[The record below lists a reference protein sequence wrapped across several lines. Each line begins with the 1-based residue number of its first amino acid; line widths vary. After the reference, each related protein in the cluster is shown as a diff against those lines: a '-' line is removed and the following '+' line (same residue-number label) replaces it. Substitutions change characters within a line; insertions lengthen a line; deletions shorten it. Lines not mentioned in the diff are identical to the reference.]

1 VQAIF
6 TFLKMDEILSQ
17 PETPRRGFNRGEGML
32 ECRDRRK
39 ITLGISYAPLRDEH
53 GAIHGIIFNFQ
64 DITAIRAMEMEIKR
78 AEQLAAVGRLSAA
91 MAHEIR
97 NPLAAISGSIQ
108 LLHAEL
114 VLDES
119 SQRLMETVGREIDR
133 LNGIITDFLAYARP
147 RALETQ
153 TVDIHQ
159 LITGTLALMGHGL
172 PKDSAVTI
180 RTEFAADVPP
190 IQADPQGLREVIW
203 NLFLNAMEAMDH
215 RGTLTVRTAVQALPQ
230 PASLVAS
237 GPPPPTHELRIDIMD
252 TGPGIAPEVREKMFE
267 PFYSTKKRGTG
278 LGLATVDRLICMH
291 LGRIEVESA
300 PGRGTTMRIHL
311 PFRQPTTADA
321 RSD

>member
-1 VQAIF
+1 
-6 TFLKMDEILSQ
+6 
-17 PETPRRGFNRGEGML
+17 
-32 ECRDRRK
+32 
-39 ITLGISYAPLRDEH
+39 
-53 GAIHGIIFNFQ
+53 
-64 DITAIRAMEMEIKR
+64 
-78 AEQLAAVGRLSAA
+78 